1 VTRDASC
8 CKIGR
13 RSRED
18 KREKRECERKYRHRH
33 PSGKRRKR
41 DERTGKK
48 SGKKRRGERK
58 RKYERKRLGER
69 RINRKGTER
78 FLQFFFILYNSSTG
92 SLWVF
97 GEVSNSIFVADGCDV
112 DGVQH
117 TVNMATTSTRVT
129 AMCQIRLLTYLLT

>member
-1 VTRDASC
+1 MRK
-8 CKIGR
+8 KI
-13 RSRED
+13 S
-18 KREKRECERKYRHRH
+18 
-33 PSGKRRKR
+33 SSSSFWQTTKR

-69 RINRKGTER
+69 RINRKGTFR

-97 GEVSNSIFVADGCDV
+97 GKVSNSIFVADGCDV

-129 AMCQIRLLTYLLT
+129 AMCQIRLLTCLLT